1 MTLTNINRI
10 ERRANRVLAIVAML
24 TFAGAALS
32 AQAPAATS
40 SAGAQKK
47 LDISLKTQ
55 PSPLKSGDATFEATV
70 KDAEGKPVADADVSV
85 AFHMAAMPEMKMP
98 EMKNEVKLK
107 AATTPGTYE
116 GKGNVMM
123 AGKWD
128 VTVHVKQK
136 GKEIG
141 SKKQTLT
148 VQ

>member
-1 MTLTNINRI
+1 MSLTNLNRI
-10 ERRANRVLAIVAML
+10 ERRARCVLAITAIL
-24 TFAGAALS
+24 AFAGATLA
-32 AQAPAATS
+32 AQTPATEA
-40 SAGAQKK
+40 SAGTQKA
-47 LDISLKTQ
+47 LDITLRTK
-55 PSPLKSGDATFEATV
+55 PSPLKAGDAQFEVTV
-70 KDAEGKPVADADVSV
+70 KDPEGKPVTDADVSV

-107 AATTPGTYE
+107 AATTPGAYE

-141 SKKQTLT
+141 SKKQTFN
-148 VQ
+148 VK